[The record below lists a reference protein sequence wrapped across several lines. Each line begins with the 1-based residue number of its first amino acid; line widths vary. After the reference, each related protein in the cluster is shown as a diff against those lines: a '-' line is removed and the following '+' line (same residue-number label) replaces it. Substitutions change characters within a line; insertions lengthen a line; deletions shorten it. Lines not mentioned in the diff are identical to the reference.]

1 MREMSDRGGLDISL
15 ALITV
20 GDRYLMQL
28 RDFDPGI
35 ADPGMWGFFAG
46 HGAVDEQPHEAM
58 RRELWEELRWEPSQ
72 IWFLGTTVFDAFR
85 LNVFHSAIGKE
96 VSHLTLREG
105 QDMGVFSV
113 DQIRHARLQSPLLKR
128 HYPPTPASLHILGLF
143 HGSDKFSD
151 SYPPENDLTP
161 QAR

>member
-1 MREMSDRGGLDISL
+1 MREKSTWRGLDISL

-20 GDRYLMQL
+20 GDCYLMQL

-46 HGAVDEQPHEAM
+46 HGTVDEQPHETM
-58 RRELWEELRWEPSQ
+58 RRELWEELRSEPSR

-96 VSHLTLREG
+96 VSDLTLREG
-105 QDMGVFSV
+105 QDMGVFSE

-128 HYPPTPASLHILGLF
+128 HYPPTPASLHILELF
-143 HGSDKFSD
+143 HGSDRFSD
-151 SYPPENDLTP
+151 SYRPENDRTL